1 MAAMMTASKKYHIS
15 QILWSLVGASVL
27 IATAF
32 LFKGDPAIYWIES
45 AIFVGAIFRL
55 MWNYE
60 RSVSRR

>member
-1 MAAMMTASKKYHIS
+1 MIVMMTASKKYRMS
-15 QILWSLVGASVL
+15 QILWSLVWASAL

-32 LFKGDPAIYWIES
+32 LFKGNPAIYWIES
-45 AIFVGAIFRL
+45 FIVAGAIFCL

>member
-1 MAAMMTASKKYHIS
+1 MAIMMTGSKKYRIS
-15 QILWSLVGASVL
+15 QILWSLVWAFAF

-32 LFKGDPAIYWIES
+32 LFKGNPAVYWIES
-45 AIFVGAIFRL
+45 AIFVGAIFCL